1 MNKSRLKVIK
11 GTQKKLEKHKYKFV
25 SAHVTNTRLMGVMG
39 LRIKWKNEE
48 EEIFYQFFHLDS
60 EEFGL
65 DDYKSVMGEQT
76 YQVQKIMA
84 SMMGGLGGRLIS
96 LTKKQALYLVQEFI
110 DKNKNWQEPL
120 PEPEEEYLF
129 LVDKKIVL
137 SEEETKN
144 LWDKICEPIESVT
157 QLIHYFVM
165 RGVGMDQIGMDYL
178 STKDLGYMPVDRPSA
193 LIKNTIEK
201 IEHNKEVSYM
211 TESLI
216 DVEDHYEM
224 VISEIKVDE
233 ESCKIIDAVIQ
244 SNMRI
249 TMTEAAFTLTRR
261 EYLLVY
267 DVEDLIE
274 MISILD
280 EEKMHAMKHS
290 YPSGYLYTEFYP
302 TNDHV
307 KQETYYLNGDVYGVY
322 YITLAHQ
329 FVVACYNEKN
339 LKEIQR
345 EFGKKKW
352 ATYLDFRERIE
363 VDHSLIYEF
372 VHSEYD
378 NIFDF
383 LEK

>member
-1 MNKSRLKVIK
+1 MNKNRFKVIRGK
-11 GTQKKLEKHKYKFV
+11 KEKLEKRKYKFV
-25 SAHVTNTRLMGVMG
+25 SAYVTNTRLMGVMG
-39 LRIKWKNEE
+39 LKIKWKNEE
-48 EEIFYQFFHLDS
+48 EEIFYQFFHLDC

-76 YQVQKIMA
+76 YQVKKIMA
-84 SMMGGLGGRLIS
+84 SMMGGLGGKLIS
-96 LTKKQALYLVQEFI
+96 LNKKQAIYLLQEFI
-110 DKNKNWQEPL
+110 DKNKYWKEPL

-129 LVDKKIVL
+129 LVEKKIIL
-137 SEEETKN
+137 LEEEIKK
-144 LWDKICEPIESVT
+144 LWEKICEPIDSIT
-157 QLIHYFVM
+157 QLVHYYVM
-165 RGVGMDQIGMDYL
+165 RGVGMDKLGMNYL
-178 STKDLGYMPVDRPSA
+178 STKKIDYMPIEKPSA

-201 IEHNKEVSYM
+201 IERNQEISYM

-216 DVEDHYEM
+216 DVEDHYKM
-224 VISEIKVDE
+224 VVSEIKVDKD
-233 ESCKIIDAVIQ
+233 SCKIIDARVQ
-244 SNMRI
+244 SSMRI
-249 TMTEAAFTLTRR
+249 TMTEAAFTLTKR

-267 DVEDLIE
+267 DVEDLVEVIG
-274 MISILD
+274 ILD

-307 KQETYYLNGDVYGVY
+307 KQDTYYLNGDVYGVY

-329 FVVACYNEKN
+329 FVIACYDEKN
-339 LKEIQR
+339 LKEIQK
-345 EFGKKKW
+345 EFEKKKW
-352 ATYLDFRERIE
+352 ETYLDFRERIE